1 MIRFVLQTGIAV
13 GWNKVDSL
21 QAHTHVHA
29 HTHTCMH
36 VSTCT
41 HVCVYMHAHTHTQS
55 LPGLL
60 WVGYHVWP
68 YRNSLIHSVNIYDF

>member
-1 MIRFVLQTGIAV
+1 MIRFVLQTEIAV

-29 HTHTCMH
+29 HTHTCMR

-41 HVCVYMHAHTHTQS
+41 HVCVYMHAHTHTHS
-55 LPGLL
+55 LFLAFSGLATMC
-60 WVGYHVWP
+60 GHTE
-68 YRNSLIHSVNIYDF
+68 IHSFIQ